1 MKKLITILSLASFAV
16 RKKWLSWCC
25 HDREC
30 CEIINKIY
38 ADNQYVF
45 VGAFASSIN
54 NPPGENNSGGLGD
67 NFGDVNIDVS
77 QEEYDSYEIGDR
89 YCWE

>member
-1 MKKLITILSLASFAV
+1 MKKLLYAFLLLFFACD
-16 RKKWLSWCC
+16 S
-25 HDREC
+25 DREC

-54 NPPGENNSGGLGD
+54 NPPGVNNSGGLGD

>member
-1 MKKLITILSLASFAV
+1 MKKLLYAFLLLTFACD
-16 RKKWLSWCC
+16 S
-25 HDREC
+25 DREC

-54 NPPGENNSGGLGD
+54 NPPGEK
-67 NFGDVNIDVS
+67 
-77 QEEYDSYEIGDR
+77 
-89 YCWE
+89 

>member
-1 MKKLITILSLASFAV
+1 MKKLLYVFCFLTFVCDSE
-16 RKKWLSWCC
+16 R
-25 HDREC
+25 DC

-38 ADNQYVF
+38 ADNQYTL

-54 NPPGENNSGGLGD
+54 TPPGDNNTGDLGD